1 MEYDFKLSQQELNL
15 IYLALGEVPLK
26 VSLNVYAKLQQEQQK
41 QDEAKA
47 VPIESL
53 TEGS

>member
-1 MEYDFKLSQQELNL
+1 MEYEFKLTQMELNI
-15 IYLALGEVPLK
+15 IYAALGEIPLK
-26 VSLNVYAKLQQEQQK
+26 ASLNVYAKLQQEQQK